1 MADDVRARDLDATT
15 AKGTAHGIV
24 ISKGFPL
31 PRALVSPV
39 TDMTANGAF
48 VRTYIYIYICFICVR
63 LGYTCFLSRRTK
75 WIVFLKAPFVYRNLG
90 GEEPFLK
97 HSLYTGTQ
105 QKYQQG

>member
-1 MADDVRARDLDATT
+1 LVIVSLFIGVGWMADDVRARDLDATT

-48 VRTYIYIYICFICVR
+48 VRTYIYIYA
-63 LGYTCFLSRRTK
+63 L
-75 WIVFLKAPFVYRNLG
+75 FVYVWAIRASLV
-90 GEEPFLK
+90 EEPNGLFFLK
-97 HSLYTGTQ
+97 HRLCTAI
-105 QKYQQG
+105 